1 MQKNDFF
8 FDFSFI
14 NQKIIVPLQPIS
26 LCVIFIGIPNSAEKV
41 KFI

>member
-14 NQKIIVPLQPIS
+14 NQKIIVPLHPIS
-26 LCVIFIGIPNSAEKV
+26 LCVIL
-41 KFI
+41 